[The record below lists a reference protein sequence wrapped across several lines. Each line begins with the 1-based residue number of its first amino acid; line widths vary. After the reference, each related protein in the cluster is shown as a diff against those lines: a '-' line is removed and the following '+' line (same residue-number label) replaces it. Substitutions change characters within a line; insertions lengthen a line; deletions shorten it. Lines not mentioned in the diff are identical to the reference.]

1 MLKVLATNQDTKSR
15 AGGFAFV
22 YTILIISIATGLSGI
37 ILSSQ
42 TRQTKLTTT
51 ANESTRAFYS
61 ADVGY
66 ECTLYQD
73 RVNDRF
79 ENCSNPPN
87 FDCAESEVKNLSC
100 DSGGASS
107 DDRPDNGDRYTFS
120 IRGSDERKCADVI
133 VDKYDATADDPEK
146 TVIISSGFDDCD
158 NRQVERVL
166 STSY

>member
-1 MLKVLATNQDTKSR
+1 MSAFLTTNQDTKSR
-15 AGGFAFV
+15 AGGFALL

-73 RVNDRF
+73 RVKDV
-79 ENCSNPPN
+79 
-87 FDCAESEVKNLSC
+87 FD
-100 DSGGASS
+100 
-107 DDRPDNGDRYTFS
+107 GD
-120 IRGSDERKCADVI
+120 SDENINCAGGQVTYFRGPDESGDDAPNDAGRDGERYRFVVENQRCVNVT
-133 VDKYDATADDPEK
+133 VDKYEATASDPEK